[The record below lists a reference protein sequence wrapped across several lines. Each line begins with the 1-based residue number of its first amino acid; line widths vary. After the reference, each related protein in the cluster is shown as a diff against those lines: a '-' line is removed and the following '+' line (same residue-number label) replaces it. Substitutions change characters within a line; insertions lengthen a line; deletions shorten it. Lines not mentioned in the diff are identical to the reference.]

1 MAIGFVLACVTLLIA
16 VTSVVK
22 ANGKTITMM
31 KVFGYDARDCARA
44 VLGGYRPWAFLGFAM
59 GTVYQYVLLEIAV
72 NIIFAD
78 VEGVPDYEFDFSAMF
93 GALVA
98 FILLY
103 EMIMMIC
110 TKKMEKVSVKEI
122 MLE

>member
-31 KVFGYDARDCARA
+31 KVFGYDARA
-44 VLGGYRPWAFLGFAM
+44 VLGGYRPWAIPGFVM